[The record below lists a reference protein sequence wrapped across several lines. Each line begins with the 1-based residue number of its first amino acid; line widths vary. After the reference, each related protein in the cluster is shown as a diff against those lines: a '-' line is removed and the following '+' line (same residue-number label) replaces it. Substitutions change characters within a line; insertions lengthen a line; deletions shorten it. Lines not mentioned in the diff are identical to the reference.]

1 MKKLLLGVVLFL
13 SACSIQVDEY
23 DSFQGEVALVQLTKN
38 EFEDMLQRSA
48 VIILADPTSEWSQQA
63 VPVFNEA
70 VKQVTD
76 QAYYYNASN
85 ERDNEVLLRQIQAAR
100 FTDEITKLLYDELY
114 LPIVIQVQRGQIVQV
129 HVGTVSS
136 HVISQGQ
143 IPSLTASQQLELR
156 SIYEALLQQTS

>member
-23 DSFQGEVALVQLTKN
+23 DGFQGEVALVQVTKA
-38 EFEDMLQRSA
+38 EFDELLIKSA

-76 QAYYYNASN
+76 QAYYYNASDERGN
-85 ERDNEVLLRQIQAAR
+85 EELLRRIQAAL
-100 FTDEITKLLYDELY
+100 FTSEVSKLLYDELY
-114 LPIVIQVQRGQIVQV
+114 LPVVIQIQNGQIRRV

-136 HVISQGQ
+136 HVIRDGA
-143 IPSLTASQQLELR
+143 IPSLTAAQKLELQ
-156 SIYEALLQQTS
+156 SIYEELLQQTS

>member
-23 DSFQGEVALVQLTKN
+23 DGFQGEVALVQLTKA
-38 EFEDMLQRSA
+38 EFDQALLGDA
-48 VIILADPTSEWSQQA
+48 VIILANPSSEWSQQA

-70 VKQVTD
+70 VKQVAD
-76 QAYYYNASN
+76 QAYYFNASEERGN
-85 ERDNEVLLRQIQAAR
+85 EALLARIQAAT
-100 FTDEITKLLYDELY
+100 FSDELSKLLYDELY
-114 LPIVIQVQRGQIVQV
+114 LPIVIRVEGGFIRRV

-136 HVISQGQ
+136 HVISEGV
-143 IPSLTASQQLELR
+143 IPSLTTEQKGELQ

>member
-23 DSFQGEVALVQLTKN
+23 DGFQGEVALVQLTKN
-38 EFEDMLQRSA
+38 EFDDMLQRSA

-70 VKQVTD
+70 VKRVTD

-85 ERDNEVLLRQIQAAR
+85 ERDNEALLRQIQNAP
-100 FTDEITKLLYDELY
+100 FTNDITKLLYDELY
-114 LPIVIQVQRGQIVQV
+114 LPIVIHVQRGQIIQV
-129 HVGTVSS
+129 HVGTVPS
-136 HVISQGQ
+136 HVITQGQ
-143 IPSLTASQQLELR
+143 IPALTAGQQLELR
-156 SIYEALLQQTS
+156 TIYEALLQQTS